1 MTTPLFTEA
10 ELRDLVSR
18 DEGQFLGFKSTW
30 DRSGDIPKQIKRR
43 SVRDAIAETVAAFAN
58 ADGGLLLVGVEDDGS
73 PTGHSYP
80 ENVIEDFVS
89 VPRRRL
95 KPSVSCRADRLGIAG
110 VEVLAF
116 NVPIAPEA
124 VMVTGNGFPYRVGDH
139 VTREPQEIINERKQA
154 YRRVGYEQR
163 FRADATLDDLD
174 LELAQG
180 FLARTPVGRRPVLEA
195 LRYYGLIVHAT
206 RDWRVTNAALLLFAK
221 APALQWHPRAGLRL
235 FRVAGTNREH
245 GRQRNVTQVGRADP
259 PLARTIDAAHRLAGQ
274 QIRRSERL
282 NGLYFE
288 ETPEYPDFAWQ
299 ETIVNAFAH
308 RDYEY
313 QGREVETW
321 FYEDRMEVSS
331 PGELVPPV
339 TLALLQER
347 RPAHATRYPLIVR
360 VLADAGIMRDEGEG
374 IARIFDEIE
383 ESLLRA
389 PEVEM
394 DDGVFTVRLFNEP
407 FAKGLDA
414 ASGAAERPDPR
425 LAVRMS
431 GRLSLVGL
439 GSGTPEF
446 VNTRLAGLR
455 EHFLRHP
462 SLNNADYRRIF
473 KISRYSAARELRRL
487 VENGFLRMEGK
498 GRGAHY
504 LPPAGPGRY
513 PETCEMSPETCAQY
527 RFGASRG
534 PFPWCLRAS
543 RLAGE
548 SLKVCT

>member
-10 ELRDLVSR
+10 ELRDLASR
-18 DEGQFLGFKSTW
+18 DEGQFLEFKSTW
-30 DRSGDIPKQIKRR
+30 DRSGDIPKQVKRR
-43 SVRDAIAETVAAFAN
+43 AVREAIAETVAAFAN
-58 ADGGLLLVGVEDDGS
+58 ADGGLLLVGIEDDGS

-80 ENVIEDFVS
+80 DEVIEDFVS

-95 KPSVSCRADRLGIAG
+95 TPSVSCRADRLRIAG

-139 VTREPQEIINERKQA
+139 VTREPQEVINQRKQA

-174 LELAQG
+174 LELAEG
-180 FLARTPVGRRPVLEA
+180 FLARTPVGQRPIQEA
-195 LRYYGLIVHAT
+195 LRYYGLIDHANC
-206 RDWRVTNAALLLFAK
+206 DWRVTNAALLLFAK
-221 APALQWHPRAGLRL
+221 APALRWHPRAGLRL
-235 FRVAGTNREH
+235 FRVAGKSRKH

-259 PLARTIDAAHRLAGQ
+259 PLARAIDEAHRLAGQ

-313 QGREVETW
+313 HGREVETW

-347 RPAHATRYPLIVR
+347 RPAHATRNPLIVR
-360 VLADAGIMRDEGEG
+360 VLADAGIMRDKGEG
-374 IARIFDEIE
+374 IARIFDEME
-383 ESLLRA
+383 ENLLRA

-407 FAKGLDA
+407 LAKGRDV
-414 ASGAAERPDPR
+414 ASGAAELPDSP

-431 GRLSLVGL
+431 GRLPLAGL
-439 GSGTPEF
+439 GSGIPEF
-446 VNTRLAGLR
+446 VDTRLGGLR

-462 SLNNADYRRIF
+462 RLTNADYRRIF
-473 KISRYSAARELRRL
+473 NVGRYAAARELRRL
-487 VENGFLRMEGK
+487 VESGCLRMEGK

-504 LPPAGPGRY
+504 LHQPALNVTRK
-513 PETCEMSPETCAQY
+513 
-527 RFGASRG
+527 
-534 PFPWCLRAS
+534 RA
-543 RLAGE
+543 
-548 SLKVCT
+548 K

>member
-10 ELRDLVSR
+10 ELRDFVSR
-18 DEGQFLGFKSTW
+18 DEGQFLESKSTW
-30 DRSGDIPKQIKRR
+30 NRSGDIPKQVKRR
-43 SVRDAIAETVAAFAN
+43 AVRDAIAETVAAFAN
-58 ADGGLLLVGVEDDGS
+58 PDGGLLLVGIEDDGS
-73 PTGHSYP
+73 PTGHDYP
-80 ENVIEDFVS
+80 DEVIEDFVS

-95 KPSVSCRADRLGIAG
+95 RPSVSCRADRLRIAG
-110 VEVLAF
+110 VDVLAF

-124 VMVTGNGFPYRVGDH
+124 VMVTLNGSPYRVGDH
-139 VTREPQEIINERKQA
+139 VTREPQQIINERKQA
-154 YRRVGYEQR
+154 HRRVGFEQR
-163 FRADATLDDLD
+163 LRGDATLDDLD

-180 FLARTPVGRRPVLEA
+180 FLARTPVGGRPILEA
-195 LRYYGLIVHAT
+195 LRYYRLIHHAAH
-206 RDWRVTNAALLLFAK
+206 DWRVTNAALLLFAK
-221 APALQWHPRAGLRL
+221 APALRWHPRAGLRL
-235 FRVAGTNREH
+235 FRVAGTIREH
-245 GRQRNVTQVGRADP
+245 GRQRNVTQVGRADS
-259 PLARTIDAAHRLAGQ
+259 PLARAIDEAHRLSGQ

-288 ETPEYPDFAWQ
+288 EIPEYPDFAWQ

-347 RPAHATRYPLIVR
+347 RPAHATRNPLIVR

-374 IARIFDEIE
+374 IARIFDEME

-414 ASGAAERPDPR
+414 ASGAAERLDPR

-439 GSGTPEF
+439 GSGSPEF

-455 EHFLRHP
+455 EHFLWHP

-473 KISRYSAARELRRL
+473 KVSRYSAARELRRL

-504 LPPAGPGRY
+504 LPQPALDVTRK
-513 PETCEMSPETCAQY
+513 
-527 RFGASRG
+527 
-534 PFPWCLRAS
+534 RA
-543 RLAGE
+543 
-548 SLKVCT
+548 K